1 MRPSVGAVLGPAASG
16 GFGSRGSFVRAPI
29 SVPRGD
35 RNALGVTT
43 NPDAG
48 ASGPEPTTA
57 LPPLSVV
64 VLTCNSATTIGACL
78 ASLVAQDHTDF
89 ETVVVDD
96 GSTDGTLDV
105 VTAYGDRLDLRV
117 VHNGARN
124 IPRGRNLGLRASRN
138 RYVAFLDSD
147 DRATPTWTRTIAT
160 TFRDVPDV
168 ALLAGSWVPDF
179 GTRSSEAIALCDA
192 TIHEV
197 SGKGLL
203 QFCAGNSALDTE
215 VLRGD
220 VFDEHFE
227 AAEDLDL
234 VTRVQDRHRYEFV
247 PDMTIYRRSRDTFGQ
262 YARQMYRYGAMKVHF
277 GYAERS
283 HRWLDFV
290 PLGVMAT
297 SVAAAVGFRRPWLAL
312 AIVPFSVVEAT
323 YVVAVKRPRPV
334 IAALT
339 VPSWLTKNVAWS
351 LGVVAGAARLAAEP
365 HTRRRLRATR
375 HRA

>member
-1 MRPSVGAVLGPAASG
+1 MR
-16 GFGSRGSFVRAPI
+16 
-29 SVPRGD
+29 
-35 RNALGVTT
+35 ALQSEPDEDHDAFGVTT
-43 NPDAG
+43 EPAAG
-48 ASGPEPTTA
+48 ESGPETTTA

-64 VLTCNSATTIGACL
+64 VLTCDSAATIGACL
-78 ASLVAQDHTDF
+78 ASLAAQEHPDF
-89 ETVVVDD
+89 ETVIVDD
-96 GSTDGTLDV
+96 DSTDGTLDLV
-105 VTAYGDRLDLRV
+105 AAYGDRLDLRV

-147 DRATPTWTRTIAT
+147 DRAAPNWTRTIAA

-179 GTRSSEAIALCDA
+179 RTRSSEAIALCDV

-215 VLRGD
+215 VLQGD
-220 VFDEHFE
+220 VFDEHFV

-262 YARQMYRYGAMKVHF
+262 YARQMYKYGAMKFHF
-277 GYAERS
+277 AYAERS
-283 HRWLDFV
+283 YRWLDFV

-297 SVAAAVGFRRPWLAL
+297 SVAAAVSFRRPWLAL

-351 LGVVAGAARLAAEP
+351 LGTVAGAAQLAAEP
-365 HTRRRLRATR
+365 QTRRRLRATR
-375 HRA
+375 QRA